1 MKNKIEAEKLDEM
14 FDDSKDISRYIDWES
29 AKHLNI
35 APRRINVDFPEWM
48 ITCLDQIAG
57 TIGISRQALI
67 KTWINERLKQENPNR
82 GKMQG

>member
-1 MKNKIEAEKLDEM
+1 MKNKIEAKTLDEM

-48 ITCLDQIAG
+48 ITGMDKIAEK
-57 TIGISRQALI
+57 IGISRQALI
-67 KTWINERLKQENPNR
+67 KTWINDRLKQENPHR
-82 GKMQG
+82 GKI